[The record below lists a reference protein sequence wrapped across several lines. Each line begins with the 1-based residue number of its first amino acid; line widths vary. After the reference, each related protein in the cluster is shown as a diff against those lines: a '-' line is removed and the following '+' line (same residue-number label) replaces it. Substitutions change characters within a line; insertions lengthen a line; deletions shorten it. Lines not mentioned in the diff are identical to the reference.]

1 MAELIKVNIDISERQ
16 EKLILKIPETIKV
29 PVGSI
34 VQWNI
39 IGLDKR
45 FNEPPMLWRRGL
57 IFTLYFS
64 GKSPFRWKR
73 QFVQLHQD
81 PRFFPYY
88 PSNIVRLAEDIADE
102 KGDFKY
108 GVKVTDGES
117 DETLIDE
124 DPYLIVF

>member
-1 MAELIKVNIDISERQ
+1 MAEIFKINIEIREQQ
-16 EKLILKIPETIKV
+16 EKLLLKIPESTKV

-39 IGLDKR
+39 IGLDKHY
-45 FNEPPMLWRRGL
+45 NNPPLHWTKGL

-64 GKSPFRWKR
+64 DGSPFRWRR
-73 QFVQLHQD
+73 QFVQLQHD

-88 PSNIVRLAEDIADE
+88 SNKIVRLAEDIAYE
-102 KGDFKY
+102 TGNYKY
-108 GVKVTDGES
+108 GVKVTDAES
-117 DETLIDE
+117 DETLFDE